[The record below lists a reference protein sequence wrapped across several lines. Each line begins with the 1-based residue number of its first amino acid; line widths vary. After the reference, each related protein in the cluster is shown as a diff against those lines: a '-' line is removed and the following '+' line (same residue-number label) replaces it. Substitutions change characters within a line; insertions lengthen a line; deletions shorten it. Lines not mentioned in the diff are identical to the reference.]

1 LVEERAAQL
10 RFERE
15 LNQRAY
21 LIDAHEAFGRWKRV
35 DLQRQSDA
43 RVNFLQNLR
52 VPLGL
57 GQLLVE
63 PRLAPG
69 SARDDQREQ
78 TTDTDRQLIPTTHR
92 MK

>member
-1 LVEERAAQL
+1 
-10 RFERE
+10 
-15 LNQRAY
+15 
-21 LIDAHEAFGRWKRV
+21 
-35 DLQRQSDA
+35 
-43 RVNFLQNLR
+43 VNFLQNLR